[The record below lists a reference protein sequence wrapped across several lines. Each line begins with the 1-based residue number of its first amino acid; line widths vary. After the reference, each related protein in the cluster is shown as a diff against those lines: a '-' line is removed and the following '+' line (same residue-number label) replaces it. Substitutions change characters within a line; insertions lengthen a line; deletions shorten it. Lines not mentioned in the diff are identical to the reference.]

1 MPVTSSVLV
10 IDSLNTQNLS
20 GEAGRVLIGGYT
32 DPVFGTVQAQTIA
45 QIRPASVNTFVTGNT
60 FDSLI
65 LALRVDF
72 YTYGAAGK
80 TTHRFSIHEATEEMD
95 YTKNYFSNS
104 SVAYDPTPLATTQI
118 VIDQDY
124 FKGEYED
131 TDADSILLIKFKMDQ
146 FYGQRLFNFI
156 NPEDEQYTNFS
167 NFKKY
172 FKGLVIVSEQADKI
186 IGITPTDL
194 NTAMVMYSHEGETKE
209 TLAFSIA
216 SGVIFS
222 KITTDRTG
230 SELAGFTQFF
240 QDYNLQ
246 SARYIQAGGSVLTKL
261 DFSYFYNYMDTIPNA
276 ILNSVEL
283 SVENVT
289 APPATMPLPASLNLS
304 ILKGNNRYRIVKSA
318 QDTTDLVAYAGSLVI
333 TDQTIPNQ
341 AKMSMAGDQGALFT
355 LNYSTDDKKYTG
367 SPTLFFQKLYEQ
379 RANRIPYWALQS
391 NTPSQRKS
399 VNRTSF
405 PQDKIKLRVYYTRP
419 AGNPNQ

>member
-1 MPVTSSVLV
+1 M
-10 IDSLNTQNLS
+10 DSLNTQNLS

-60 FDSLI
+60 FDSLV

-80 TTHRFSIHEATEEMD
+80 TTHQFSIHEATEEMD
-95 YTKNYFSNS
+95 YSKSYFSNS

-131 TDADSILLIKFKMDQ
+131 TDTDSILLIKFKMDQ

-194 NTAMVMYSHEGETKE
+194 NTAMVMYTHEGDTKE
-209 TLAFSIA
+209 TLAFSLA

-261 DFSYFYNYMDTIPNA
+261 DFSYFYSYMDTIPNA

-289 APPATMPLPASLNLS
+289 TPPATMALPASLNLS
-304 ILKGNNRYRIVKSA
+304 ILKGNNRYRVVKSA

-341 AKMSMAGDQGALFT
+341 AKMSMASDQGALFT

-379 RANRIPYWALQS
+379 RANRIPYWGLQA